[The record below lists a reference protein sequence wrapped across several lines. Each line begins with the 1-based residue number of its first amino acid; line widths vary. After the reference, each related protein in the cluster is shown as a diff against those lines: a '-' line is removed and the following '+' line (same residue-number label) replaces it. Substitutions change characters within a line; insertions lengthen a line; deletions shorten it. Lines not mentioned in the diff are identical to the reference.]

1 MRHLFPENP
10 DLFSAVL
17 SDEGLDAKAIR
28 MWSKRELD
36 ASQFYQTGFETLLF
50 NKDRR
55 FALETVLSSVVSIDD
70 QILIAGFGVTLE
82 EMKSKA
88 EALCLDYQSYNW
100 FADGWSRLFG
110 IIGSSR
116 QLNTILIGLDS
127 ETDVNDIPVEELV
140 AAASQT
146 KSRLIVYCE
155 TDVEGLNDRFKNAI
169 DFMIGE
175 CDCHPHR
182 SFVVARRS
190 KLVQTEG
197 VSRSFNL
204 NLYTY
209 WQWSMRKRNPVIEPM
224 CG

>member
-1 MRHLFPENP
+1 MRHLFPDNP
-10 DLFSAVL
+10 DLFNAVL
-17 SDEGLDAKAIR
+17 SDESLDNKVIR
-28 MWSKRELD
+28 MWSKREVD
-36 ASQFYQTGFETLLF
+36 ATQFYQTGFETLLF
-50 NKDRR
+50 KKDRR

-70 QILIAGFGVTLE
+70 QVLIAGFGVPLE
-82 EMKSKA
+82 EMINKA
-88 EALCLDYQSYNW
+88 EALSLDYQSFNW
-100 FADGWSRLFG
+100 FSGGWSRLLQ

-116 QLNTILIGLDS
+116 QLNTILIGIDAQT
-127 ETDVNDIPVEELV
+127 EVNDIPVEELV

-155 TDVEGLNDRFKNAI
+155 TDVDGLNDQFKNAI

-175 CDCHPHR
+175 CDCHPHQ

-204 NLYTY
+204 NLYNY